1 MGSSITASNLRLM
14 RERRDLTQEQL
25 AVAAGLTSKTI
36 RNLEQGGSPRVGTL
50 SKLAEALNCSVE
62 DLIEPLERLAA

>member
-1 MGSSITASNLRLM
+1 MGSSMTATNLRFL

-36 RNLEQGGSPRVGTL
+36 RHLEKGGRPRVGTL
-50 SKLAEALNCSVE
+50 TKLAEALDCDLE
-62 DLIEPLERLAA
+62 DLIEPERLAA